1 MNRVLNVVFRAEP
14 EGGFTAV
21 VPSLPGCV
29 TFGKDLKQAQ
39 RMILEAVEL
48 YVESLAKHGETIP
61 EDAPAFLSSV
71 RVESKG
77 KRMKAYA
84 A

>member
-1 MNRVLNVVFRAEP
+1 MNRVLNVVFRPEP
-14 EGGFTAV
+14 EGGFTAI

-29 TFGKDLKQAQ
+29 TFGKNLKEAQ
-39 RMILEAVEL
+39 RMLLEAVEI
-48 YVESLAKHGETIP
+48 YVESLAKHGEAIP
-61 EDAPAFLSSV
+61 ADAPAFLSSV
-71 RVESKG
+71 RIESKG